1 MFSVVKLIIIML
13 CIYAQWFVVILSAVM
28 SSVIELCV
36 VILSAVILS
45 VIILSAVVQCFDV
58 PQMLAM
64 IYDPTQTLFNF
75 GQQQWH
81 SRYRSRLLAQFATDF

>member
-1 MFSVVKLIIIML
+1 M
-13 CIYAQWFVVILSAVM
+13 ILSAIM
-28 SSVIELCV
+28 LSVIELCV

-45 VIILSAVVQCFDV
+45 VIILGVVV
-58 PQMLAM
+58 LSVKAPQMLAM

-81 SRYRSRLLAQFATDF
+81 SRYRTRLLAQFTKDV